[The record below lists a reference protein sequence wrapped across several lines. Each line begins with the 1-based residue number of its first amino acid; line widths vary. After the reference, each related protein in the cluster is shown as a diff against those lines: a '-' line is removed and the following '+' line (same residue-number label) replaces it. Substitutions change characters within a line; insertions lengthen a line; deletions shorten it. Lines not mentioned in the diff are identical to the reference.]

1 MRREGGKEGRGVG
14 KGGRKGGEAVQNV
27 NYSEFRKLFLIME
40 ILIAAELFMKS
51 GKRCR
56 LQNLATSQ
64 KLQTRRFLYPH
75 FPSLE
80 GLDRS

>member
-1 MRREGGKEGRGVG
+1 MST
-14 KGGRKGGEAVQNV
+14 
-27 NYSEFRKLFLIME
+27 SEFRKLFLIME